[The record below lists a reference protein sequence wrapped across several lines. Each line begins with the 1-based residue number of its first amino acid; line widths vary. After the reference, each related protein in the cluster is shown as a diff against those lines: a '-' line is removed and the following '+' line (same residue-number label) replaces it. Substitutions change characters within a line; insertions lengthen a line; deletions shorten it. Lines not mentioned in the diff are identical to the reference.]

1 MKLFSLVVWMA
12 WAAIVVRILLAPY
25 WAVSVGEAMFLLL
38 VVAPAI
44 AVLFV
49 AVRWLMNRAEEPHPK
64 MS

>member
-1 MKLFSLVVWMA
+1 MKVFALVVWMA
-12 WAAIVVRILLAPY
+12 WAAIVVRVLLVPY

-44 AVLFV
+44 AILFV
-49 AVRWLMNRAEEPHPK
+49 AVRWLMSRTEAPHPK